1 MLQCAGLPVRL
12 QARARGDL
20 MATLGEIRGAV
31 ERFLLGLPL
40 PGDETLLRADVRR
53 VFAKAREAGDRALQS
68 WCVLAFFEDLL
79 ALEVLQEVFEDEAK
93 GGIVF
98 GSY

>member
-1 MLQCAGLPVRL
+1 
-12 QARARGDL
+12 

-31 ERFLLGLPL
+31 ERFLLGLSL
-40 PGDETLLRADVRR
+40 PGDETILRAETRR
-53 VFAKAREAGDRALQS
+53 VAVKAREAGDRALLH
-68 WCVLAFFEDLL
+68 WCVLAFFEDAL
-79 ALEVLQEVFEDEAK
+79 AMEVLQEVFEDEAK